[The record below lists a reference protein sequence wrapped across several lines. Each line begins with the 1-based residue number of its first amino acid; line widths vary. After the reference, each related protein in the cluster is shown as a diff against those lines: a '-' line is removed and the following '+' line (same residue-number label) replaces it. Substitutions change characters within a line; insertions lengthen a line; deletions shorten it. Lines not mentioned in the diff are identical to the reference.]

1 MRRALLLV
9 VSVVAT
15 LVLPLLAPGSA
26 VTASASTGRPADVA
40 AQTVTVRY
48 GPYTIPGAAF
58 GKPGDLPTFGAAPK
72 PCAACDIVG
81 EKPDLVYADGTSA
94 NMDTGPM
101 LHHFVIG
108 NNSAHDLVCPADPDR
123 LWASGNE
130 RTDKELP
137 EGYGVPVHVTDNW
150 GIITELMNYSSA
162 PKTVY
167 VSIDYR
173 IVPAGSTTPVR
184 SIWMDAGGCLTS
196 DYAIPAGKSVHSWG
210 WTSTVSGRLV
220 FANGHQHDGG
230 VHVSLT
236 DDGATVCD
244 SNAEYTEMGG
254 MSTIMSMGVCTGDP
268 LATVHAGDRLAVN
281 SYYDSPTAQL
291 NVMGIIHAYIAL

>member
-1 MRRALLLV
+1 M
-9 VSVVAT
+9 
-15 LVLPLLAPGSA
+15 
-26 VTASASTGRPADVA
+26 
-40 AQTVTVRY
+40 TVKY

-58 GKPGDLPTFGAAPK
+58 GRPGDLPAFGSAAK
-72 PCAACDIVG
+72 PCDSCDIVG

-108 NNSAHDLVCPADPDR
+108 NNSARDLVCPADPDR

-137 EGYGVPVHVTDNW
+137 DGYGVPVRTTDRW
-150 GIITELMNYSSA
+150 GIITELMNYDPA

-173 IVPAGSTTPVR
+173 IAPAGSTTPVR
-184 SIWMDAGGCLTS
+184 SLWMDAGGCLTS
-196 DYAIPAGKSVHSWG
+196 DYAVPAGPSVHSWG
-210 WTSTVSGRLV
+210 WTSTVSGKLV

-230 VHVSLT
+230 VHVALT
-236 DDGATVCD
+236 DNDATVCD
-244 SNAEYTEMGG
+244 SVAEYTEMGG
-254 MSTIMSMGVCTGDP
+254 MNTIMSMGVCTGDP
-268 LATVHAGDRLAVN
+268 LAIVHAGDRLAVN
-281 SYYDSPTAQL
+281 SYYDSPTAQRD
-291 NVMGIIHAYIAL
+291 VMGIVHAYLAL